1 MDKVALFPGSFDPF
15 TVGHE
20 SLVKRCLRL
29 FDKIVIAV
37 GENSDKKN
45 LFSTEMR
52 MKMICRVFEGESRI
66 EVTRYSGLTVE
77 FCRSCGA
84 RYIIRGLR
92 TAADFEYERAMGQMN
107 RKMAPEIDTVF
118 LLTSAVHTPINSTI
132 VRDII
137 KNGGDVSMFV
147 PAAINISEYLGK

>member
-1 MDKVALFPGSFDPF
+1 
-15 TVGHE
+15 
-20 SLVKRCLRL
+20 
-29 FDKIVIAV
+29 
-37 GENSDKKN
+37 
-45 LFSTEMR
+45 
-52 MKMICRVFEGESRI
+52 
-66 EVTRYSGLTVE
+66 
-77 FCRSCGA
+77 
-84 RYIIRGLR
+84 

-118 LLTSAVHTPINSTI
+118 LLTSAEHTPINSTI